1 MGGPMTKESMKNLSE
16 HYSDYVQSL
25 KTIVKQNEQDN
36 RRLDSLKRE
45 AAVQE
50 STLQH
55 YIHNL
60 KHIQEI
66 QHLEFQRW
74 QAKALELAEQQKK
87 LEKIIEQQSKE
98 LAISKAQLEHG
109 LRMIDLAP
117 KSTVA
122 DYLANTSI
130 NKSLSEAIS
139 DDWQYVGAHL
149 AHSMIN
155 NKEFDY

>member
-1 MGGPMTKESMKNLSE
+1 MTKESMKNLSE
-16 HYSDYVQSL
+16 NYSSYVQSL
-25 KTIVKQNEQDN
+25 RTIVRQNEQDS
-36 RRLDSLKRE
+36 RQLDNLKQE
-45 AAVQE
+45 AALQE

-66 QHLEFQRW
+66 QQLEFQRW
-74 QAKALELAEQQKK
+74 QTKALELAEQQRK

-98 LAISKAQLEHG
+98 LALSKAQLEHG
-109 LRMIDLAP
+109 LRMIELTP
-117 KSTVA
+117 SSTIA

-130 NKSLSEAIS
+130 NKSISEAIS
-139 DDWQYVGAHL
+139 DDWKCVGAHL

>member
-1 MGGPMTKESMKNLSE
+1 
-16 HYSDYVQSL
+16 
-25 KTIVKQNEQDN
+25 
-36 RRLDSLKRE
+36 
-45 AAVQE
+45 
-50 STLQH
+50 
-55 YIHNL
+55 
-60 KHIQEI
+60 
-66 QHLEFQRW
+66 
-74 QAKALELAEQQKK
+74 KK

-139 DDWQYVGAHL
+139 DDWQYVGGHL